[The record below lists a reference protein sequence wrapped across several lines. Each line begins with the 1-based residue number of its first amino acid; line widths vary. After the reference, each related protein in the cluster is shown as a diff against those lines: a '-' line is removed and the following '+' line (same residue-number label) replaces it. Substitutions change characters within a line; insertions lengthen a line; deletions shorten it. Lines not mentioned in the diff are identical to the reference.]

1 MMQLSFSLVDHDYNK
16 FDRSTWLFLHLS
28 HNCHLHCF
36 ALTRIMPL
44 EVVMQNQLFDYY
56 NILFTEFYSPRSK
69 SSQGRIIRQKR
80 RRHMIDLLFNLS
92 LADLLVGVVTI
103 PLDLLLESGFSMSQ
117 LACQSSLAIGNGKTR
132 FKFI

>member
-1 MMQLSFSLVDHDYNK
+1 
-16 FDRSTWLFLHLS
+16 
-28 HNCHLHCF
+28 
-36 ALTRIMPL
+36 
-44 EVVMQNQLFDYY
+44 MQNQLFDYY